1 MAKIAK
7 GKKRMCLTL
16 SADTYDQVA
25 SLLKEKD
32 YPNGSLSYYVDR
44 CILQL
49 YAYLDKNPEITI
61 DDIKPLFELEIS
73 RLGLVGAT
81 RLFHPSWEIT
91 DISPEDEIPHQLD
104 SCTGIRTSVTLKK

>member
-1 MAKIAK
+1 MAKIGK

-25 SLLKEKD
+25 LLLKEKD

-49 YAYLDKNPEITI
+49 FAYLEKNPDITI

-73 RLGLVGAT
+73 RLGLVGAL
-81 RLFHPSWEIT
+81 RLFHPNMEIT
-91 DISPEDEIPHQLD
+91 DIKPEDEIPRQYE
-104 SCTGIRTSVTLKK
+104 SFTGVRILTTLNK